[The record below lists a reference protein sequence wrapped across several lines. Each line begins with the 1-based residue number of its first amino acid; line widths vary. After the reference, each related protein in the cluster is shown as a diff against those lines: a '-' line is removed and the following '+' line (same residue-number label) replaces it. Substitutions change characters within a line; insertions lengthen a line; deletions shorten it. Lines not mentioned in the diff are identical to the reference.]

1 MTQEDALF
9 YAKRNL
15 VDSIWKEALIEGIDV
30 TFPDTNEII
39 EGRAVAGI
47 SVDGI
52 IIINNLKHGWQFIT
66 SAIDAEV
73 DLNFVRQV
81 NMLVGRD
88 GAVNYPGEL
97 RLYEVKMGGTQ
108 WKPEL
113 PDYDQAK
120 TAIAKIASEPMALDR
135 AFNMFAYICRA
146 QLFSDGNKR
155 TAQLVANKMLIR
167 DGQGILAIP
176 DSEKALFGNL
186 LIDFYETG
194 CNKALSAFLY
204 EKCLDGH
211 DSPSLVASDMPPLTE
226 GY

>member
-1 MTQEDALF
+1 MKPKYTMTQEDALF

-88 GAVNYPGEL
+88 GAVN
-97 RLYEVKMGGTQ
+97 
-108 WKPEL
+108 
-113 PDYDQAK
+113 
-120 TAIAKIASEPMALDR
+120 
-135 AFNMFAYICRA
+135 
-146 QLFSDGNKR
+146 
-155 TAQLVANKMLIR
+155 
-167 DGQGILAIP
+167 
-176 DSEKALFGNL
+176 
-186 LIDFYETG
+186 
-194 CNKALSAFLY
+194 
-204 EKCLDGH
+204 
-211 DSPSLVASDMPPLTE
+211 
-226 GY
+226 